1 MTNTSHE
8 SLLRLVA
15 QLKANQ
21 FEALDDF
28 EPSNELEQQ
37 IVTLGEQY
45 KQQQIS
51 IKKRETHL
59 NHVLDLMMQ
68 IAEGAFPEQFLI
80 DYIQDTSED
89 ELTNAIMVA
98 LHMMA
103 EELSAARQDLID
115 AHDKAIEANE
125 TKSKFLANMSHELR
139 TPLNAII
146 GYTELIN
153 EDAEEDGLDHIVE
166 DSTKILVAARHLLSL
181 ISDILDLSKIEAGKM
196 DLYIEAFSVPSLCEQ
211 IATTIDPLAKNKNNT
226 FDIFVD
232 PQLITMHSDQT
243 KLRQILINVLSNAN
257 KFTKDGRVG
266 FKACTLTVDSEE
278 WVRFIIED
286 TGIGIAPERLAA
298 IFDPFTQ
305 EDGSTTRRFGGTGLG
320 LAISNHFSQ
329 MMGGSINVEST
340 IGKGSTFTI
349 DLPIYTN
356 KEESL
361 QTLSEVSSQPSIVP
375 LNTTSASLRI
385 LLVDDDPTVHELTRR
400 FIEDPSV
407 AIASAY
413 SGQAALDLLND
424 EPLPDVVLLDILLPD
439 IDGQNILAK
448 IKTNQRLK
456 HIPVVIISMTDNKT
470 MAFALGASDYFVKP
484 LDYDNLLTTLTKLL
498 QKDAPN
504 RVLVAEDDD
513 SSREYVCRMLKNR
526 GYQVFEA
533 ANGQDVIDFLQDDKP
548 DMILLDLVMPKL
560 DGFEVIEHIQTN
572 PEWANIPVVIFT
584 GMDLSK
590 EDFLR
595 LGPFKNDVLP
605 KGQTTTDNLFWKVL
619 SMMADNQP
627 SPPVA

>member
-1 MTNTSHE
+1 MTNTSND
-8 SLLRLVA
+8 SLLRLVS
-15 QLKANQ
+15 QLNANQ

-28 EPSNELEQQ
+28 EPSNEVEAQ
-37 IVTLGEQY
+37 IVALGTKFRRQHA
-45 KQQQIS
+45 I
-51 IKKRETHL
+51 IKTRETYL

-68 IAEGAFPEQFLI
+68 IAEGAFPEAFLI
-80 DYIQDTSED
+80 EYIQDTAED

-103 EELSAARQDLID
+103 EELKAARQDLIE
-115 AHDKAIEANE
+115 AHDRAIEANE

-153 EDAEEDGLDHIVE
+153 EDAEDDGLDHIVE

-196 DLYIEAFSVPSLCEQ
+196 DLYIEPFSIPGLCEQ
-211 IATTIDPLAKNKNNT
+211 IATTIDPLAKNKNNF
-226 FDIFVD
+226 FDISIH

-243 KLRQILINVLSNAN
+243 KLRQILINILSNAN

-266 FKACTLTVDSEE
+266 FKAEPLTVDSED
-278 WVRFIIED
+278 WVRFTIED

-320 LAISNHFSQ
+320 LAISHHFSQ

-340 IGKGSTFTI
+340 VGEGSTFTI
-349 DLPIYTN
+349 DLPIFTS
-356 KEESL
+356 KEETL

-375 LNTTSASLRI
+375 VNTNANLKI
-385 LLVDDDPTVHELTRR
+385 LLVDDDPAVHELTRR

-407 AIASAY
+407 AITSAY
-413 SGQAALDLLND
+413 NGQAALDLLNE

-456 HIPVVIISMTDNKT
+456 HIPVVIISMTDDKT

-498 QKDAPN
+498 HRDAPN

-513 SSREYVCRMLKNR
+513 SSRELVCRMLKNR

-533 ANGQDVIDFLQDDKP
+533 SNGQDVIDFLQEDQP

-560 DGFEVIEHIQTN
+560 DGFEVIEHIQSN
-572 PEWANIPVVIFT
+572 PDWANIPVVIFT

-590 EDFLR
+590 DDFSR

-605 KGQTTTDNLFWKVL
+605 KGQTTTDNLFWKVF
-619 SMMADNQP
+619 SMIAEQQTPPPMA
-627 SPPVA
+627 